1 MSLWQFQAAVG
12 GYVKANRVDEAGSI
26 NSEEAAR
33 LAAWLDA
40 PPSWA

>member
-12 GYVKANRVDEAGSI
+12 GFAKANRIDEAGSI

-33 LAAWLDA
+33 LANWLDEPA
-40 PPSWA
+40 SWA